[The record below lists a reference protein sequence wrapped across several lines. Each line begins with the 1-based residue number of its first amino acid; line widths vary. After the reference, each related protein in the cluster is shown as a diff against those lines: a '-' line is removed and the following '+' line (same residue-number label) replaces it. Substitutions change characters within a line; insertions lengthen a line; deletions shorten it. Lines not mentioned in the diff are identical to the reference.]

1 MDSTRWSRIQAV
13 FHGAADLPK
22 SEQRG
27 YVESACAGD
36 EPLMTEV
43 LALLGEDAQATSL
56 LDRNVADV
64 ANEVFDDDLA
74 RSLPFKEFG
83 PYRIIRGLGEGGMG
97 VVYLAERTD
106 LRTMVAIKILRD
118 AWVSPARRE
127 RFSAEQRTL
136 AHLNHPSIARLYDA
150 NTLADGTP
158 WFVMEYVEGTPLIEY
173 ANRHRLSL
181 TERLKLFRAVC
192 EAVQYAHGQ
201 AVIHRD
207 LKPSNIL
214 VKNDGSVRLLDFGIA
229 KHMDAMD
236 AADDRTR
243 TGLRLM
249 TPAYAAPE
257 QIRGDRVGVHTDVYS
272 LGVILYV
279 LLAGK
284 LPFDLSNQSPAQAEA
299 ILTEREPEKPSALV
313 TRNSRA
319 PGAAQPAFSAGTN
332 SWADLDVLCLTAM
345 HKDPERR
352 YRSVEALIRDVDH
365 FLKAQPLEAR
375 PDTLPYRLGKF
386 LRRNRNSV
394 SAAAIVFIA
403 IVGLVIFYTVRL
415 TRARNAALAEAA
427 RTQRVQRFMQGLFQ
441 GGDEAAGPAD
451 DLRVVTLLDRGAQ
464 LARTLDADPP
474 VQADLYQTLAT
485 SYQQIGKYDQADA
498 LYRSALE
505 KRKSLYGSDSAQ
517 VAETLVALALL
528 RRDQGNL
535 KEAESLSREGL
546 AMTRRH
552 LLPLHPAVASASSAL
567 GQILVARG
575 EYAQAIPIL
584 EEAYRLQ
591 SVPGEP
597 VADLATTMT
606 ELANALFYTGHY
618 VESDSLNRRILE
630 MDRKTFGA
638 NHPNVA
644 EDLSNLAS
652 IQYEWG
658 HFAEAE
664 KYDRQAL
671 EIAQAW
677 WGRDHPETSSFI
689 TILGRAFVAE
699 GKLDEA
705 GPILHEALAIQER
718 VYGKVQTRVASTL
731 NELGKLAVLQGKL
744 DEGEADFTRA
754 LNIWMSVYNG
764 KHYYIGTA
772 LANLGGVSMQ
782 RRQYAPAESYFS
794 EALKMYSQTLP
805 PEHKLIA
812 ITRIRLGRALL
823 RQNHYAEAESQSR
836 TGYLLLTQQ
845 PIPPQN
851 WLTDARTDLVQ
862 EYEAMHQPLKAAY
875 YRAALAIHP
884 RPISP
889 NQPSS
894 NP

>member
-1 MDSTRWSRIQAV
+1 MDSTRWSRIQSV

-27 YVESACAGD
+27 YLESACAGD
-36 EPLMTEV
+36 ESLMTEV
-43 LALLGEDAQATSL
+43 LALLGEDAEATSL
-56 LDRNVADV
+56 LERNVADV
-64 ANEVFDDDLA
+64 ANEVFDDDLS

-158 WFVMEYVEGTPLIEY
+158 WFVMEYVEGTPLIDY
-173 ANRHRLSL
+173 ANWHRLSL
-181 TERLKLFRAVC
+181 IERLKLFRAVC

-229 KHMDAMD
+229 KHVDAVD
-236 AADDRTR
+236 STEDNTR
-243 TGLRLM
+243 TSARLM

-272 LGVILYV
+272 LGVILYQF
-279 LLAGK
+279 LSGR

-299 ILTEREPEKPSALV
+299 MLTEREPEKPSAIA

-319 PGAAQPAFSAGTN
+319 TGAAQPAFSAGKN

-386 LRRNRNSV
+386 MRRNRNSV
-394 SAAAIVFIA
+394 AAAALAFIA

-427 RTQRVQRFMQGLFQ
+427 RTQRVQHFMQGLFQ

-517 VAETLVALALL
+517 VAETLVSLALL

-535 KEAESLSREGL
+535 KEAEDFSREGL
-546 AMTRRH
+546 AMTKRH
-552 LLPLHPAVASASSAL
+552 LMAIHPAVASASSAL

-618 VESDSLNRRILE
+618 AESDSLNRRILE

-689 TILGRAFVAE
+689 TILGRALVAQ

-705 GPILHEALAIQER
+705 GPVLHEALAIQER
-718 VYGKVQTRVASTL
+718 VYGKEQTRVASTL
-731 NELGKLAVLQGKL
+731 NELGKLAVLEGKL
-744 DEGEADFTRA
+744 GEAEADFNRA
-754 LNIWMSVYNG
+754 LDIWMSVYNG

-772 LANLGGVSMQ
+772 LANLGGLSMQ
-782 RRQYAPAESYFS
+782 RRQYSPAESYFN
-794 EALKMYSQTLP
+794 EALRMYIQTLP
-805 PEHKLIA
+805 AEHKLIA

-823 RQNHYAEAESQSR
+823 RQNHYADAESQSR

-884 RPISP
+884 RPNSP
-889 NQPSS
+889 NPPSS